1 MTENSQDSQEQD
13 AMAQIETM
21 PEDAISEESSES
33 AKDASLVKQ
42 VTSDCDDAVSDT
54 MDTETQD
61 DVPIADATEST
72 PLVRQVK
79 DGNEPRLP
87 KINVGKPVVAVAVA
101 AIALAGLGFALGQAM
116 PAIVGGTE
124 TSPTA
129 TEATA
134 STGAVKTPGK
144 ESAVD
149 TSPSQVRFQSSDE
162 LADYIWKR
170 SEARMRAEDS
180 KMTTA
185 QKAIVKSA
193 KETGPS
199 GASMCLSWVNDV
211 FERSGWEFERLWAA
225 SEACETWCH
234 STDRNDLEP
243 GMIVAVEST
252 ETSPMA
258 GHIGIYIGH
267 GMIRDNETWGGEGI
281 VMTRPVD
288 EWLEMFGKVATPR
301 WGWAGDYDLTD
312 TKTRPRVIEKD
323 VDEERIPESEG

>member
-1 MTENSQDSQEQD
+1 MSENSHDQDVME
-13 AMAQIETM
+13 QIETM
-21 PEDAISEESSES
+21 PEDAASEESSES
-33 AKDASLVKQ
+33 TEDTSLATQ
-42 VTSDCDDAVSDT
+42 TTSDCGDTASDA

-61 DVPIADATEST
+61 DAPVAEATAST

-79 DGNEPRLP
+79 DDNGSRLP
-87 KINVGKPVVAVAVA
+87 KINVGKPALAVSAA

-124 TSPTA
+124 TSTTE

-134 STGAVKTPGK
+134 STGAVKTSGK
-144 ESAVD
+144 ESAAS

-234 STDRNDLEP
+234 STDRDDLEP

-267 GMIRDNETWGGEGI
+267 GMIRDNETWGGEGV
-281 VMTRPVD
+281 VMTRPID

-301 WGWAGDYDLTD
+301 WGWAGDYNLTD
-312 TKTRPRVIEKD
+312 PKTRPRVIEKD
-323 VDEERIPESEG
+323 VGEERAPESEE